1 MLHFLQ
7 TVSKPKPTL
16 GFHICLR
23 SHLQECI
30 ILAFPTL
37 ELPLVRI
44 WVIEYNNILTSNKH
58 EIFIHFKMYYRERK
72 QTCKKASISKVIS
85 KRTEKTGRRSQE
97 KNERKV

>member
-7 TVSKPKPTL
+7 TVSKSKPTL

-37 ELPLVRI
+37 ELPLVQI
-44 WVIEYNNILTSNKH
+44 WVIEYDNILTSNKH
-58 EIFIHFKMYYRERK
+58 EIFIHFKMYF
-72 QTCKKASISKVIS
+72 
-85 KRTEKTGRRSQE
+85 
-97 KNERKV
+97 